1 MARVV
6 IALGSNLGNRKANI
20 ETAIEKMKE
29 KGLSIE
35 KISTIVETEPYG
47 YVNQPKFLNA
57 VCLANTSLSP
67 RGLLETLLSIEKEMG
82 RKRTRKWGP
91 RIIDLD
97 IIFYNE
103 LVVREKDLV
112 IPHPDAHNR
121 FFVLEPLCEIAP
133 NFVHPVFKKT
143 VRELLDDLR
152 QRK

>member
-1 MARVV
+1 M